1 MSASTLSAPAL
12 LRIELPDEAASQRL
26 GERLAGTRPA
36 RAVVHLR
43 GDLGAGKTTLARAL
57 LRALGVSGAIKSP
70 TYTLI
75 ERYPIAGGEAAH
87 LDLYRIADAEELS
100 YLGLDE
106 LADTAS
112 LWLVEWPDR
121 GAHFLPAADLRI
133 SLEVAGSGRRAELEA
148 LSPAGAAWLAAFA
161 AQN

>member
-1 MSASTLSAPAL
+1 MSTSVSSEPARL
-12 LRIELPDEAASQRL
+12 HIELPDEAASQHL
-26 GERLAGTRPA
+26 GERLAGTQPA
-36 RAVVHLR
+36 KAVVHLR

-100 YLGLDE
+100 FLGLDE
-106 LADTAS
+106 LADTAC

-133 SLEVAGSGRRAELEA
+133 SLEVAGNGRSAELVA
-148 LSPAGAAWLAAFA
+148 MSPVGIAWLAALA
-161 AQN
+161 A